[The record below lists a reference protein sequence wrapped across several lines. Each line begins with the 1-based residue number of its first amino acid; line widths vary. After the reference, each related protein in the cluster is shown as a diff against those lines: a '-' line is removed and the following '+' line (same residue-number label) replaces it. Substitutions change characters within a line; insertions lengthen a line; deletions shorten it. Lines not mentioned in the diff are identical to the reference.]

1 MYDVNRE
8 DKPVIQSIALI
19 DQLDKNINSFI
30 MRIKE
35 WFSWHFPEL
44 AKIVPDNIVYVKC
57 VNLIEKKDNL
67 QDNQEM
73 LTQLEEIVI
82 DSEIAKQVFDA
93 CKTSMGSDLPEA
105 DLHNIK
111 YFCERVNN
119 LVRFREEL
127 HGYLKEKMKKLAP
140 NVAALIGETVISILK

>member
-44 AKIVPDNIVYVKC
+44 AKIASDNTVYVKI
-57 VNLIEKKDNL
+57 VNLIEKRDNL
-67 QDNQEM
+67 QDNLEM
-73 LTQLEEIVI
+73 LAQLEEITV
-82 DSEIAKQVFDA
+82 DPEIAKQIFDA
-93 CKTSMGSDLPEA
+93 CKTSMGSELPEA
-105 DLHNIK
+105 DLSNIK
-111 YFCERVNN
+111 YFCEKVNN
-119 LVRFREEL
+119 LIKYREEL
-127 HGYLKEKMKKLAP
+127 IGYLRDKMKKLAP
-140 NVAALIGETVISILK
+140 NVAALVGETVNYL